1 MEVALGEA
9 KNRLSELVSEAE
21 RVHKR
26 VIITRHGKAAA
37 MLIGIDDF
45 ASLEETYEL
54 TATPGALAE
63 LEQAKEDVCAG
74 RVFTAEQLAQKYLR
88 NQPS

>member
-1 MEVALGEA
+1 MEIALGEA

-21 RVHKR
+21 RVHER
-26 VIITRHGKAAA
+26 VVITRHGKPAA

-54 TATPGALAE
+54 TATPGALEE
-63 LEQAKEDVCAG
+63 LEQAREDVHKG
-74 RVFTAEQLAQKYLR
+74 RIFTAEQLAEKYLR
-88 NQPS
+88 SQSS